1 LNERSAERRG
11 QSAEEPSI
19 PPSALRPP
27 PSVFRIATRDE
38 LWLRGRLVERRLLH
52 GEAIEDEHG
61 IIATDSRDD
70 ALVAICDREMGRMHD
85 AMPRDARVRLVAT
98 ASADDTSS
106 ARMVERSSTMTI
118 GLRGLS
124 IVTSPEHAS
133 TDYALLREIAD
144 FEPAAEAIDY
154 HGIPIVWRNGS
165 AAVLLHEAIGHAKE
179 HDHAPIDLPPWLH
192 VDVPLRMRRA
202 TFSDVPLLRMT
213 TLVVRGGQAILPV
226 PSIEILLIAGGE
238 YEPLTQTITLHIAA
252 ADFDGRRLP
261 PFEIRESRE
270 AVARAIIGAEGETL
284 RYPGVVCSREGQEL
298 VVGSYAP
305 VMVTLFA

>member
-1 LNERSAERRG
+1 MTL
-11 QSAEEPSI
+11 P
-19 PPSALRPP
+19 
-27 PSVFRIATRDE
+27 FRIATRDE

-52 GEAIEDEHG
+52 GEAIQDDHG
-61 IIATDSRDD
+61 IIATDTRDD
-70 ALVAICDREMGRMHD
+70 ALVAICDHEMQRMHD

-98 ASADDTSS
+98 AST
-106 ARMVERSSTMTI
+106 EEQSSTMTI

-124 IVTSPEHAS
+124 IVTSPEHAAV
-133 TDYALLREIAD
+133 DYALLREIASV
-144 FEPAAEAIDY
+144 EPSGVAIDY
-154 HGIPIVWRNGS
+154 HGVPIVWRNGS

-213 TLVVRGGQAILPV
+213 KLIARGGQAILPV
-226 PSIEILLIAGGE
+226 PSIEILLVAGGE
-238 YEPLTQTITLHIAA
+238 YEPLTQTITLRIAA
-252 ADFDGRRLP
+252 ANFDGRRLP

-270 AVARAIIGAEGETL
+270 AIARAIIGAEGEPL

-298 VVGSYAP
+298 VVGSFAP
-305 VMVTLFA
+305 VMVTLFT

>member
-1 LNERSAERRG
+1 MTSH
-11 QSAEEPSI
+11 
-19 PPSALRPP
+19 
-27 PSVFRIATRDE
+27 FRIATHDE

-61 IIATDSRDD
+61 IIARDSRDD
-70 ALVAICDREMGRMHD
+70 ALVAICDRKMKRMHD

-98 ASADDTSS
+98 ASTDETS
-106 ARMVERSSTMTI
+106 ATMTI

-144 FEPAAEAIDY
+144 VEPSGEPIDY
-154 HGIPIVWRNGS
+154 RNIPIVWRNGS

-179 HDHAPIDLPPWLH
+179 HDHAPIEWPSWLH
-192 VDVPLRMRRA
+192 VEVPLRMRRA

-213 TLVVRGGQAILPV
+213 TLWSAAATPPLSRAKAIEV
-226 PSIEILLIAGGE
+226 LLVAGGE
-238 YEPLTQTITLHIAA
+238 YEPLTETVTLHIAA
-252 ADFDGRRLP
+252 ANYDGRRLP

-270 AVARAIIGAEGETL
+270 AVARAIIAAEGEPL

-298 VVGSYAP
+298 VVGSFAP
-305 VMVTLFA
+305 VMVTLFS